1 MPRLAARTNDF
12 LTFQVV
18 ELFKQAQ
25 ALQAAG
31 KDIISLGIG
40 EPDFTAP
47 PQVVEAL
54 QRAAQAG
61 QSGYSAPAGLMP
73 LREAIARFY
82 HEQFGAA
89 IDPRRVIVTA
99 GASGAL
105 TLACA
110 ALVNP
115 GAEVLMPDPS
125 YPANSNFVLAAGGRP
140 RLIPSSADKRFQLSA
155 QDVARHWTEAT
166 QGVLVASPS
175 NPTGTSIDHGELS
188 RLLAEVRARQG
199 FAIVDEIYLGLSYE
213 GQPRSA
219 LTLDDDIIVINSF
232 SKYFHMTGW
241 RLGWMI
247 VPEAM
252 VAPVE
257 KIAGSLAICAPHA
270 GAARRPGLL
279 HAGRPAHLRTPPR
292 SLQAAPR
299 LPAARVRTPR
309 PEGAGQAGRRLLH
322 LRRHQRLRH
331 RQRQLLAAPAAG
343 SRHRRRARPGFR
355 PRPWPSHHALL
366 LRHRAGPSGRIRR
379 PPGQAAGPLKRGHAA
394 LAGPSTGPG
403 QVLPGL
409 RPAA

>member
-1 MPRLAARTNDF
+1 MPRLAARTQEF

-54 QRAAQAG
+54 QRAARAG
-61 QSGYSAPAGLMP
+61 HSGYSAPAGLMP
-73 LREAIARFY
+73 LREALAHFY
-82 HEQFGAA
+82 HDQFGATV
-89 IDPRRVIVTA
+89 DPRRVIVTA

-140 RLIPSSADKRFQLSA
+140 RLIPSSADQRFQLSA
-155 QDVARHWTEAT
+155 RDVARHWTPAT

-175 NPTGTSIDHGELS
+175 NPTGTSIDHGELAQ
-188 RLLAEVRARQG
+188 LLADVRARQG

-257 KIAGSLAICAPHA
+257 KIAGSLAICAP
-270 GAARRPGLL
+270 
-279 HAGRPAHLRTPPR
+279 T
-292 SLQAAPR
+292 
-299 LPAARVRTPR
+299 
-309 PEGAGQAGRRLLH
+309 
-322 LRRHQRLRH
+322 
-331 RQRQLLAAPAAG
+331 LA
-343 SRHRRRARPGFR
+343 
-355 PRPWPSHHALL
+355 
-366 LRHRAGPSGRIRR
+366 
-379 PPGQAAGPLKRGHAA
+379 QHAA
-394 LAGPSTGPG
+394 LACFTPDALRTFEHRREAFKQRRDYLLPEFDRLGLKVPVKPDGAFYIYADISGLGTDSASFSQRLLLEAGIAA
-403 QVLPGL
+403 VPGL
-409 RPAA
+409 DFGPAHGDHTMRFSYATGLDRLEEAVARMGKLLGG